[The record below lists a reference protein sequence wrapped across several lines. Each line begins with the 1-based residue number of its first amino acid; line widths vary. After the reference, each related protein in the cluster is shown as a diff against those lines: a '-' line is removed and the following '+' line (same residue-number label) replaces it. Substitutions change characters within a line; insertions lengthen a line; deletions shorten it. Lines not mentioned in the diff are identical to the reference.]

1 MESSVNSVVA
11 QSQVLA
17 HYQTAQQA
25 QMQVFKEAL
34 DTQQQQV
41 TSLMESASAQP
52 QLARDGSLGTQLD
65 TYA

>member
-1 MESSVNSVVA
+1 MDTSVNNVVA
-11 QSQVLA
+11 QSQVLEQF
-17 HYQTAQQA
+17 QTAQQA

-41 TSLMESASAQP
+41 TALVESASAEP
-52 QLARDGSLGTQLD
+52 QLAQDGSLGTLLN

>member
-1 MESSVNSVVA
+1 MDSSVNNVVA
-11 QSQVLA
+11 QSQMLA

-41 TSLMESASAQP
+41 TALVESASAEP
-52 QLARDGSLGTQLD
+52 QLAQDGSLGTQVN

>member
-1 MESSVNSVVA
+1 MDTSVNNVVA
-11 QSQVLA
+11 QSRVLEQF
-17 HYQTAQQA
+17 QTAQQA

-41 TSLMESASAQP
+41 TALVESASAEP
-52 QLARDGSLGTQLD
+52 QLAQDGSLGTRLN

>member
-1 MESSVNSVVA
+1 MDTSVNNVVA

-34 DTQQQQV
+34 DMQQQQV
-41 TSLMESASAQP
+41 TALVESASVEP
-52 QLARDGSLGTQLD
+52 QLARDGSLGTQIN

>member
-1 MESSVNSVVA
+1 MDSSVNNVVA
-11 QSQVLA
+11 QSQMLA

-41 TSLMESASAQP
+41 TSLLESAAAQP
-52 QLARDGSLGTQLD
+52 QLARDGSLGTQIN